1 MITRKLSRVIK
12 YLRGTQDISLKLCAN
27 CTNEISWW
35 VDASFATHPNMRSHT
50 GGVMWGSGDIYST
63 SIRQKINM
71 KSSTEAEIVG
81 ANDTMG
87 QVLWTHAFLEEQDH
101 KVSRN
106 IIFQDNK
113 SAILLAENGRGS
125 ASKRTRHMD
134 IRYFFK

>member
-35 VDASFATHPNMRSHT
+35 VDASFVTHPNMRSHT
-50 GGVMWGSGDIYST
+50 GGVMMLGSGDIYST

-87 QVLWTHAFLEEQDH
+87 QVLWTHAFLEEQGH
-101 KVSRN
+101 KVSGN
-106 IIFQDNK
+106 IIYKDNK
-113 SAILLAENGRGS
+113 CVILLAENGRGS
-125 ASKRTRHMD
+125 ARRERGTWT
-134 IRYFFK
+134 